1 MGMTDKQFN
10 SFLKLVL
17 KFIEQAKE
25 AKDEKERLEKLE
37 ELTEEI
43 QSMIED

>member
-10 SFLKLVL
+10 SFLKLIL
-17 KFIEQAKE
+17 KFISEAIK
-25 AKDEKERLEKLE
+25 AKDEKERMDKLN
-37 ELTEEI
+37 ELSKEI